1 MGMQDS
7 KTDTDWVDPA
17 DWIDPERPEQPERP
31 EHPMWAQ
38 SSIHSTHQP
47 FELTKEEA
55 DPTVDA
61 EFLAFLS
68 ELETDSARLS
78 PDPAQGSS
86 AEPEPVSLPQERPP
100 EHALPDV
107 GSQDIPSQGKAFE
120 DLSGELRDA
129 YQLLDL
135 PPWASLAQIKTAY
148 REQMQQSHPDRLPA
162 GTPLIL
168 RASAER
174 EFEHLQATYR
184 LLLSH
189 HTQATGSTIAPSAA
203 DPVAQPKPPA
213 LEVPIPPEPRSG
225 LDQVP
230 NWLKDPRWWILGTG
244 AVVLGV
250 GIALVANRPVEIAQ
264 EPDPEPVLPAPV
276 STPIPQAPDPVPTP
290 TERIRLGQIDRF
302 AQIVQDLQPLQEQA
316 DSQLAEATTQ
326 AQRDAI
332 EADFDR
338 IARPIIESYGLTV
351 ADYLLIA
358 RRSQEDPELA
368 RQIVEA
374 AQRLQRPVPAR

>member
-7 KTDTDWVDPA
+7 KTDTAWVDPA
-17 DWIDPERPEQPERP
+17 DWIDPESPEQPVSS
-31 EHPMWAQ
+31 Q
-38 SSIHSTHQP
+38 SPIHSTHQP
-47 FELTKEEA
+47 FELAKGEA
-55 DPTVDA
+55 DPNVDA

-68 ELETDSARLS
+68 ELETDSART
-78 PDPAQGSS
+78 DATQGSS
-86 AEPEPVSLPQERPP
+86 AEPQPEPDPVSLPQERPP
-100 EHALPDV
+100 DNALLDNAL
-107 GSQDIPSQGKAFE
+107 QDRALE
-120 DLSGELRDA
+120 ELSDQLSDELKDA

-135 PPWASLAQIKTAY
+135 PPWASLAEIKTAY
-148 REQMQQSHPDRLPA
+148 RAQMQQSHPDRLPV

-174 EFEHLQATYR
+174 EFEYLQSSYR

-189 HTQATGSTIAPSAA
+189 HIKVAGSIPPSTQ
-203 DPVAQPKPPA
+203 DPVAQPQPPTSG
-213 LEVPIPPEPRSG
+213 VPIPPEPTSV
-225 LDQVP
+225 LDQLP
-230 NWLKDPRWWILGTG
+230 TWLKDPRWSILPTG
-244 AVVLGV
+244 AVFLVGV
-250 GIALVANRPVEIAQ
+250 IALVTSRPGEV
-264 EPDPEPVLPAPV
+264 EPDPDPVLSALV
-276 STPIPQAPDPVPTP
+276 STPIAVQAPDPVPTP

-302 AQIVQDLQPLQEQA
+302 AQILQDLQPLQAQA

-351 ADYLLIA
+351 ADYVLIA

-374 AQRLQRPVPAR
+374 AQRLQRRDPAR